1 MGKFGTIIK
10 LLFYCNNGRQKDQQ
24 IKSGRIMELR
34 FQVTT
39 VLADAI
45 GNKSTNYDSVFFIK
59 SHVLTRTN
67 FFVLSQIRF

>member
-1 MGKFGTIIK
+1 
-10 LLFYCNNGRQKDQQ
+10 
-24 IKSGRIMELR
+24 MELR

-45 GNKSTNYDSVFFIK
+45 GNKSTNYDSFFFFIK